1 MFEIVFIQILE
12 TMIKSYLLIALRSLK
27 RDIGFSLI
35 NIVGLA
41 IGMAAAILI
50 LFWVADEVNYDRFH
64 TNIDEI
70 YRVYEYQTYSGT
82 DDLLVYNT
90 PGPLAPEL
98 RNSYSNIK
106 KVARFTPIWQRS
118 IFTVNNEDSY
128 VNNGYFADKEAF
140 DIFSFKFIYGS
151 PETSLNDPNSIILTQ
166 KLSERFFGDEN
177 PVGKSIVINSE
188 YSYNVTGVVYRPSNT
203 HLNFSYIISFEENID
218 RYWGEVNINW
228 TSNSFYTYVQ
238 IDESIDYKQVEEQI
252 TNLVAE
258 NGQDNLTLHL
268 EPLKKSYLYNI
279 WGSGSITNVR
289 IFSAIAFL
297 VLLIACINFMNLA
310 TARSAKRAKEVGL
323 RKVAGGNRI
332 QLIGQF
338 LGESILLTLIAF
350 VIAMILVA
358 IFLPSFN
365 DLSGKSIAFS
375 SMSSWMFGVVV
386 LVALLTGIISG
397 SYPAF
402 FLSSFVPIKVLKGEF
417 SKGSKLF
424 RTVLVVF
431 QFSLSVA
438 LIVATILVSR
448 QLDYMMNK
456 NLGFQ
461 KENILSVMFN
471 KGGKEKYDMLKEE
484 LIKIPSVES
493 VTCSNALPYQVG
505 NSTGSVSWAGQDPND
520 NSLFTTLV
528 AHYDFLDVFGMEL
541 INGRAWNPEMASDSM
556 GLIINQEAAR
566 VMGMDS
572 PVGEPVELWG
582 YNFQIIGVVE
592 DFNFQSLKHKV
603 QPLLMFIA
611 APYQNRVSIRIH
623 SEDITTTVK
632 EIENVWGVVYPGELF
647 TYQFFDELFDRLYR
661 SEMRM
666 SKLFSYFS
674 FLAILIS
681 CLGLFGLAT
690 FMAEQ
695 KFREVAIRKTLGAS
709 EVTIVI
715 IMVWEFIK
723 WVLVANIVGW
733 ILAYYSMEYWLRGYA
748 YRISMSIDVFLFAG
762 LISVAI
768 ALLTVSY
775 KAIKASHTNPVE
787 ALKYE

>member
-1 MFEIVFIQILE
+1 ML
-12 TMIKSYLLIALRSLK
+12 KSYLLIALRSLK

-50 LFWVADEVNYDRFH
+50 LFWVIDEVNYDRFH
-64 TNIDEI
+64 SNIDEI

-98 RNSYSNIK
+98 RNSYSSIK
-106 KVARFTPIWQRS
+106 KVARFTPIWQRN
-118 IFTVNNEDSY
+118 IFTVNSKDSY

-140 DIFSFKFIYGS
+140 DLFTFKFIYGS
-151 PETSLNDPNSIILTQ
+151 PETSLSDPNSIILTQ
-166 KLSERFFGDEN
+166 KFAERFFGDEN
-177 PVGKSIVINSE
+177 PVGKNIVINSE
-188 YSYNVTGVVYRPSNT
+188 FSYNVTGVVQRPSNT
-203 HLNFSYIISFEENID
+203 HLKFDYVISFEGNID
-218 RYWGEVNINW
+218 RYWGEMNINW
-228 TSNSFYTYVQ
+228 TNNSFYTYVQ
-238 IDESIDYKQVEEQI
+238 IDESVDFKQVEEQI
-252 TNLVAE
+252 SNVVAN
-258 NGQDNLTLHL
+258 NGQENVTLHL
-268 EPLKKSYLYNI
+268 EPLMRSYLYNI
-279 WGSGSITNVR
+279 WGSGAITNVR

-323 RKVAGGNRI
+323 RKVAGGKRI

-350 VIAMILVA
+350 VIAMMLVA

-365 DLSGKSIAFS
+365 DLSGKNIAFS
-375 SMSSWMFGVVV
+375 STSSWMFGVVV
-386 LVALLTGIISG
+386 LVAIVTGVISG

-461 KENILSVMFN
+461 KENIVSVMFN
-471 KGGKEKYDMLKEE
+471 KGGLEKYDMLKEE
-484 LIKIPSVES
+484 LLKIPSVES

-505 NSTGSVSWAGQDPND
+505 NSTGGVSWEGQDPND
-520 NSLFTTLV
+520 NSLFSTLI
-528 AHYDFLDVFGMEL
+528 AHNDFLDVFGMEL
-541 INGRAWNPEMASDSM
+541 VKGSAWNPKMASDSM
-556 GLIINQEAAR
+556 GLVINQEAAR
-566 VMGMDS
+566 VMGMDN
-572 PVGEPVELWG
+572 PVGKPVELWG
-582 YNFQIIGVVE
+582 YSFEIIGVVA
-592 DFNFQSLKHKV
+592 DFNFKSLKHKV
-603 QPLLMFIA
+603 QPLLIFTA
-611 APYQNRVSIRIH
+611 APYQNRVSLRIH
-623 SEDITTTVK
+623 SEDITSTVK
-632 EIENVWGVVYPGELF
+632 EIEKVWGTVYPGELF
-647 TYQFFDELFDRLYR
+647 TYQFFDELFDSLYR

-666 SKLFSYFS
+666 TKLFSYFS

-681 CLGLFGLAT
+681 CLGLLGLAT

-695 KFREVAIRKTLGAS
+695 KFREIAIRKTLGAT
-709 EVTIVI
+709 ELTIVI
-715 IMVWEFIK
+715 LMVWEFVK
-723 WVLVANIVGW
+723 WVLLANVLGW
-733 ILAYYSMEYWLRGYA
+733 ILAYYTMEYWLREYA
-748 YRISMSIDVFLFAG
+748 YRISTSFDVFLFAG
-762 LISVAI
+762 LISLAI
-768 ALLTVSY
+768 ALITVGY